1 MMEKFSDIV
10 SQYCREV
17 KPARTHTRARAR
29 AHTHDTHAHAQ
40 VEMVKGIF
48 EANMVGPECTKNQ
61 PPIAGSIQ

>member
-17 KPARTHTRARAR
+17 KPARTHTHAR
-29 AHTHDTHAHAQ
+29 AHTHTHTHAQ